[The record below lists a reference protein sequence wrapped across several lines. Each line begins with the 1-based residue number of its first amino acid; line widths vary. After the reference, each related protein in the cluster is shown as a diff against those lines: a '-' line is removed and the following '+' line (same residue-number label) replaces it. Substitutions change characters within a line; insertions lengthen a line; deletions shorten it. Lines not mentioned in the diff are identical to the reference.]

1 MDKKSEILN
10 LVQKQEITSIN
21 QLENMG
27 YTDLKSIFAN
37 DVEAKILLKTLIRT
51 NIRKEKQ
58 KTKAIE
64 SEEKNTQDELEK

>member
-37 DVEAKILLKTLIRT
+37 DVEAKIILKTLIRT